1 MGKYVT
7 ITEIARQLNVSHSTV
22 SRALN
27 GHARISEKTRRQVV
41 ELAERLGYQSNS
53 TAHRLSKGESGIIGV
68 IVPDLSIHFF
78 TKVIAGIQAVLQ
90 QAGCEIMLFNTV
102 ESMEQEVRAIE
113 QCLKYRVDGV
123 LAAISMKTNTFGH
136 FQKLLRYEVPL
147 VFFDRV
153 ANFLP
158 VPKVVADDYQASR
171 NATHYLINSGCRCIA
186 HITASINLNN
196 SNNRLYGYM
205 DALKEAGM
213 PVKEALI
220 HYYEFDRESIALFL
234 ERTLKQHPGLDGL
247 FVFNDYVANYSVNV
261 LQKLGKQI
269 PTDIS
274 VIGFSDEPVATY
286 MTPQLSTVQHEGE
299 KMGGLAAHKLIS
311 IIKKNEPA
319 DGEKILINPKLV
331 LRGTTR

>member
-1 MGKYVT
+1 M
-7 ITEIARQLNVSHSTV
+7 ARQLNISHSTV

-27 GHARISEKTRRQVV
+27 GHPRISEKTRRQVI
-41 ELAERLGYQSNS
+41 ELAERLGYQPNP
-53 TAHRLSKGESGIIGV
+53 TAHQLSKGESGIIGV

-78 TKVIAGIQAVLQ
+78 TKVIEGIQNVL
-90 QAGCEIMLFNTV
+90 GPTDYEIMLFNTA
-102 ESMEQEVRAIE
+102 ETIEEEIRAIQ

-123 LAAISMKTNTFGH
+123 LAAISTKTDTFDH

-158 VPKVVADDYQASR
+158 VPKVVTNDYQAAR
-171 NATHYLINSGCRCIA
+171 NATNYLIGSGCRCIA

-196 SNNRLYGYM
+196 SNNRLYGYL
-205 DALKEAGM
+205 DALKEANM
-213 PVKEALI
+213 PVKESLI
-220 HYYEFDRESIALFL
+220 HYYEFDRESIGLFL
-234 ERTLKQHPGLDGL
+234 EKAIKQHPELDGL

-261 LQKLGKQI
+261 LQRLDKQI

-274 VIGFSDEPVATY
+274 LIGFSDEPVATH
-286 MTPQLSTVQHEGE
+286 MTPQLSTVQHGGA
-299 KMGGLAAHKLIS
+299 KMGQLAAQKLVS
-311 IIKKNEPA
+311 VIKKNEPM
-319 DGEKILINPKLV
+319 DGEKIVINPELV